1 MNKKGIALLIT
12 LFFIM
17 AIAVSI
23 GAGLKYVNNAS
34 AEVENENFL
43 FQSRSLADDI
53 ISLLKNSPEM
63 EILEKE
69 ASVEGLFIFLSQS
82 GFIPLEVADLKIS
95 IEISSARAKFNPN
108 TLSDGNN
115 TIALEKVG
123 ALKEYLSKYGI
134 NHAYTDILLDTMMP
148 ANFSY
153 NSDIFNVNPS
163 LFREYIA
170 SDRHLEDINDF
181 YTQRYY
187 DNSLTNIDF
196 EKLFYLSPD
205 RQTAIDLNYATTE
218 VWEMMLGAD
227 RQRAEQ
233 LSQGGGNYTDLASLA
248 LNEAEAEALSRFDI
262 SYFEPFLDI
271 ELYISKNDQNA
282 HIRFEYDIKNKKGL
296 NFSYAI

>member
-23 GAGLKYVNNAS
+23 GAGLKYVKDAS

-53 ISLLKNSPEM
+53 ISLLKSSPEM
-63 EILEKE
+63 ETLEKE
-69 ASVEGLFIFLSQS
+69 ASTEGLFIFLSQS
-82 GFIPLEVADLKIS
+82 GFIPFEVSDLKIS

-115 TIALEKVG
+115 TIALKKVD
-123 ALKEYLSKYGI
+123 ALKEYMSRYGI
-134 NHAYTDILLDTMMP
+134 NHAYIDILLDNMMP
-148 ANFSY
+148 ANSSY
-153 NSDIFNVNPS
+153 NSDIFNANPS

-170 SDRHLEDINDF
+170 SDEHLEEINDF
-181 YTQRYY
+181 FTQTNY
-187 DNSLTNIDF
+187 DNSLKNIDF

-205 RQTAIDLNYATTE
+205 RQTKVDVNYATTE
-218 VWEMMLGAD
+218 VWEMILGVD

-233 LSQGGGNYTDLASLA
+233 LSQGGGSYTDLESLA
-248 LNEAEAEALSRFDI
+248 LNEDETEALSRFDI

-271 ELYISKNDQNA
+271 ELYISKNDKNA
-282 HIRFEYDIKNKKGL
+282 RIRFEYDIKNKKGL